1 MARGSSAFGTVVAA
15 VAVLAL
21 SWLALRSMT
30 DKQKAAFADA
40 GAAENPVTPI
50 VPTIP
55 PALVGDAKT
64 PVARLD
70 VVLRVD
76 GVEATLDGAPI
87 CRDGHR
93 RLVGRAPGGA
103 NGSFDEPALIACVRA
118 AKPQGKK
125 TIALV
130 TRAGPA
136 VPTTFQDALIAALK
150 RAGADEVV
158 PP

>member
-1 MARGSSAFGTVVAA
+1 VIAVVAVIA
-15 VAVLAL
+15 I
-21 SWLALRSMT
+21 SYFALRSMT
-30 DKQKAAFADA
+30 AKQRAAFADA
-40 GAAENPVTPI
+40 GNAQAAPTGL
-50 VPTIP
+50 PTIP

-76 GVEATLDGAPI
+76 GLDVTLDGAPI

-93 RLVGRAPGGA
+93 RLVGREPGGVA
-103 NGSFDEPALIACVRA
+103 GSFDEPALLACVRA
-118 AKPQGKK
+118 RKPAEKK
-125 TIALV
+125 LIALV

-136 VPTTFQDALIAALK
+136 VPATYEDALVAALK

-158 PP
+158 KP